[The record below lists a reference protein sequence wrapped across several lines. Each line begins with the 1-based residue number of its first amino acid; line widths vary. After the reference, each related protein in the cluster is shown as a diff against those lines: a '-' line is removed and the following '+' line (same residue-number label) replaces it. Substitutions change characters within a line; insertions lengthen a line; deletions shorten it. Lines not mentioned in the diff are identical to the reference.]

1 MSEHEPIETRTPWGR
16 TRREPITQVD
26 AERAAYERAAV
37 EAMTKPGNGAIHP
50 MSLTTPTYE
59 PNRAMAPGANDIIQK
74 KGQKPPGA
82 DDIVVDKWTKVVVY
96 SVIFCLVG
104 MASIVGYLLTKV

>member
-1 MSEHEPIETRTPWGR
+1 MEQEPIDTSTPWGR
-16 TRREPITQVD
+16 RRREPITQVD
-26 AERAAYERAAV
+26 AERAAYERAAIK
-37 EAMTKPGNGAIHP
+37 AMTEPGNGAIHP

-82 DDIVVDKWTKVVVY
+82 DDIRVDKWDKVVVY
-96 SVIFCLVG
+96 SVVTCLAL
-104 MASIVGYLLTKV
+104 MAAVIGYTLTKLG